1 MDSNSSILEIKDL
14 RASINNNEIL
24 KSLNLKKFLQLK
36 INLSFHDLLLKK
48 AILIVFDNIFLIICQ
63 SSFVWLILDKNFIFF
78 SKFEL
83 TSILNLYSK
92 QVSKGSWR
100 DYALDNKVNTAIF
113 SVYRHTHD
121 KPLYQIIKKS
131 EKGFRNK
138 PEFYIKS
145 EVQIIIKSSELLTI
159 LSKFEKKLSIRKY
172 RW

>member
-1 MDSNSSILEIKDL
+1 MSVVKF
-14 RASINNNEIL
+14 
-24 KSLNLKKFLQLK
+24 LKK
-36 INLSFHDLLLKK
+36 NN
-48 AILIVFDNIFLIICQ
+48 DNNSESYSANTIK
-63 SSFVWLILDKNFIFF
+63 LDKNFIFF

-100 DYALDNKVNTAIF
+100 DYALDNKINTAIF

-138 PEFYIKS
+138 PVFYIKS

-159 LSKFEKKLSIRKY
+159 LSKFEKKLSIKKY
-172 RW
+172 GS